1 MDAWSASRY
10 TGPRRWLIFL
20 LVMLLLVMV
29 QFFCLVPLLPLS
41 EGNMSFAT
49 YFLVIIL
56 ILIKGGRRMHMPTR
70 KELRPLIWFIL
81 GIILSFIPAN
91 LYYGQSFVQSFF
103 TYRRFFCFLSFPI
116 LLAVHPTK
124 TELRY
129 ALYIFTMLWI
139 VFSILVTFYM
149 QGWVYVDEGRLL
161 VSEGDFLHIL
171 PGGRFVCITF
181 IFALDQ
187 YRETRHTRDLI
198 NVIIIFLCVFI
209 MVSRTILAA
218 ALLIIVLA
226 TTGGLRT
233 VRSRLAGLAFL
244 IVFMGLFLHFA
255 RGQLGM
261 LITET
266 SAQVV
271 DVDYNRNKAL
281 VYMFACQRNWVTV
294 VFGNGFISG
303 LVSTIVQDLQAQ
315 GIYNCDVGLVGMWQE
330 YGLITVT
337 VIFLSALKSISRDY
351 PFLVRA
357 SGIFILVSSLTIGYF
372 ALLETTFWLC
382 LHWYLVACEEGKVME
397 IRKARKTQRELR
409 KQRYRSIAE

>member
-1 MDAWSASRY
+1 MDAWSASKY

-20 LVMLLLVMV
+20 LVLLLLVMV

-49 YFLVIIL
+49 YFLIAVL
-56 ILIKGGRRMHMPTR
+56 ILIKGGRNMRKPTR
-70 KELRPLIWFIL
+70 QELRPFFWFML
-81 GIILSFIPAN
+81 GVILSFIPAN
-91 LYYGQSFVQSFF
+91 LYFDQSFVQSFF

-116 LLAVHPTK
+116 LLAVQPTK

-139 VFSILVTFYM
+139 VFSFLVTFYM
-149 QGWVYVDEGRLL
+149 QGWVFVDEDRLF
-161 VSEGDFLHIL
+161 VDEGDFLHIL
-171 PGGRFVCITF
+171 PGGRVVCIAF
-181 IFALDQ
+181 IFALDR
-187 YRETRHTRDLI
+187 YRETRHTRDLV
-198 NVIIIFLCVFI
+198 NVIIVFLCVFV

-226 TTGGLRT
+226 STGGLRT

-244 IVFMGLFLHFA
+244 IIFMGLFLHFA

-266 SAQVV
+266 STQVV
-271 DVDYNRNKAL
+271 DVEYNRNKAL
-281 VYMFACQRNWVTV
+281 VYMFACQRNWFTV
-294 VFGNGFISG
+294 IFGNGFISG
-303 LVSTIVQDLQAQ
+303 HVNSIVHDLQAQ

-330 YGLITVT
+330 YGLLPVAVVLI
-337 VIFLSALKSISRDY
+337 SAFKSLSRDY
-351 PFLVRA
+351 SFPVRS

-382 LHWYLVACEEGKVME
+382 LHWYLVACEEGKVREM
-397 IRKARKTQRELR
+397 RKARKTQRELR
-409 KQRYRSIAE
+409 RQRYRSIAE

>member
-1 MDAWSASRY
+1 
-10 TGPRRWLIFL
+10 
-20 LVMLLLVMV
+20 
-29 QFFCLVPLLPLS
+29 
-41 EGNMSFAT
+41 
-49 YFLVIIL
+49 
-56 ILIKGGRRMHMPTR
+56 
-70 KELRPLIWFIL
+70 
-81 GIILSFIPAN
+81 
-91 LYYGQSFVQSFF
+91 
-103 TYRRFFCFLSFPI
+103 
-116 LLAVHPTK
+116 
-124 TELRY
+124 
-129 ALYIFTMLWI
+129 
-139 VFSILVTFYM
+139 
-149 QGWVYVDEGRLL
+149 
-161 VSEGDFLHIL
+161 
-171 PGGRFVCITF
+171 
-181 IFALDQ
+181 
-187 YRETRHTRDLI
+187 
-198 NVIIIFLCVFI
+198 
-209 MVSRTILAA
+209 
-218 ALLIIVLA
+218 
-226 TTGGLRT
+226 
-233 VRSRLAGLAFL
+233 
-244 IVFMGLFLHFA
+244 
-255 RGQLGM
+255 M